1 MRVSIQE
8 VEVGPFLID
17 VTTGRVVR
25 DGVELGLRPQACRVF
40 KTLIQNRG
48 QYVDYEQMIAE
59 AWDGI
64 VVSRHTVDVTVGE
77 VKKVLLEFGSWI
89 THRPKVGYRLQ
100 VPKSEDLVR
109 KGWHFWNR
117 RTKEGFERAIA
128 SFEAAAL
135 EDGTD
140 FRVHE
145 GLAACYVMLGTYC
158 LRPPREVYGL
168 YREALD
174 RAIGL
179 TGMTPDLRVVHA
191 HGLHIFKRDF
201 AHAEAEFLQA
211 EREKPTLTK
220 MYGFLAMLYTSIGR
234 FDSALLTLAKGYKTD
249 PLFPVLPAVEVSVHF
264 FARDY
269 ASAIACGRKS
279 LELHPYILVGR
290 CYYAQALE
298 YSGSLED
305 ALREYRTACTMLPGL
320 TWLRTLEC
328 ACLSKSGRKTEAA
341 NVALEIENVRKTD
354 YIDAYYMGLLYEAL
368 GMRDRAFDE
377 FARAVEES
385 SITLCLLDMDP
396 KLDTLRSDP
405 RFKALRQRVF
415 NSESFS
421 LSDSSQKLT
430 TRA

>member
-1 MRVSIQE
+1 MRVPSQE

-17 VTTGRVVR
+17 VTTGRVLR
-25 DGVELGLRPQACRVF
+25 DGIELGLRPQACRVF
-40 KTLIQNRG
+40 KTLIQHRG

-77 VKKVLLEFGSWI
+77 VKKVLQEFGSWV

-128 SFEAAAL
+128 SFKAAEL

-140 FRVHE
+140 FRVYE
-145 GLAACYVMLGTYC
+145 GLAACYLMLGTYC

-168 YREALD
+168 YHEALD
-174 RAIGL
+174 RAVAL
-179 TGMTPDLRVVHA
+179 TGMTPELRGHHA
-191 HGLHIFKRDF
+191 HGLHIFQRDF
-201 AHAEAEFLQA
+201 AQAEAEFLQTV
-211 EREKPTLTK
+211 REKPTLTK
-220 MYGFLAMLYTSIGR
+220 TYGFLAMMYTSMGR
-234 FDSALLTLAKGYKTD
+234 FDTALETLAKAYKVD

-269 ASAIACGRKS
+269 ESAIACGRKS

-298 YSGSLED
+298 YSGNLRE
-305 ALREYRTACTMLPGL
+305 ALQEYRTACTMLPGL
-320 TWLRTLEC
+320 PWLRILEC
-328 ACLSKSGRKTEAA
+328 ACLSKSGRKED
-341 NVALEIENVRKTD
+341 VADTLAEIENIRRTD
-354 YIDAYYMGLLYEAL
+354 YIDAYYMALLFDSF
-368 GMRDRAFDE
+368 GMRDRAFAE
-377 FARAVEES
+377 FDRAVEEG
-385 SITLCLLDMDP
+385 SITLCLLDVDP
-396 KLDTLRSDP
+396 KVDAMRSDP
-405 RFKALRQRVF
+405 RFDGLRRRVF
-415 NSESFS
+415 RPDYFS
-421 LSDSSQKLT
+421 LSDSLQKLS